1 MPITV
6 LYSENVYGD
15 DRVEREVYGP
25 DVRVILPGSTKSL
38 ADLPDADCA
47 VADGLMLLRYRLSA
61 TALARFPK
69 LRAVCRMGIGYDGID
84 RKAAAERQVLVP
96 NVPDYGTTEVADH
109 AIALALALRRGLML
123 HLDAQRRDPPAVW
136 PYVRDPLV
144 KRMGVQTFGIGT
156 AVALRAKAFG
166 CRVVFFDPNL
176 PNGAELGLGIG
187 RARTLEQLLSETDTL
202 SVHAPLTPERRD
214 GVFVLEI
221 DLDQMFA

>member
-1 MPITV
+1 
-6 LYSENVYGD
+6 
-15 DRVEREVYGP
+15 
-25 DVRVILPGSTKSL
+25 
-38 ADLPDADCA
+38 
-47 VADGLMLLRYRLSA
+47 
-61 TALARFPK
+61 
-69 LRAVCRMGIGYDGID
+69 
-84 RKAAAERQVLVP
+84 
-96 NVPDYGTTEVADH
+96 
-109 AIALALALRRGLML
+109 ML

-221 DLDQMFA
+221 DLDTLNRWIDERVAQDPTDWGAKPAERAIIARLH